1 MNNPIKQIMNR
12 IFWIYVLQ
20 KESSYIFLYGLSLPT
35 RYSHIMSKPKCLG
48 KLPSGWEVQ
57 LYISIQNINTSEIF
71 SNNIIDFLKINKN
84 LPLKTV
90 YYYHNKVIQFANHML
105 PQTPPSPIDSVTDVD
120 IYYSEQFLQNSCSG
134 ELPAEEFMNICK
146 KLDNDRQKF
155 SDIYVERLGCFEW
168 AEPKEW
174 AEENLPFQLIV
185 KNKTVIFS
193 RKNTKSDWKLHL
205 VLYSDRSEILVD
217 ILLDIKKDVAKYA
230 YPITHIIPNVAEHE
244 YWIFNEQNDL
254 LHHERV
260 GYISTISGNIIVPS
274 NPISIKD
281 KMTHKDTRLGQVI
294 PTHSS
299 SWRTPSILSNAE
311 QKVNQ
316 QRQELLEKS
325 LLSKRE
331 SENGHWFCKY
341 NQITKLTDIY
351 SLVEYFKQITQ
362 SSDKNTLIIIDPFI
376 SKESLSL
383 LARLRNT
390 HLQLQI
396 ISCWRAEN
404 PDNPAEKTP
413 IHDIIE
419 DTKNALMRLKSL
431 QLAVS
436 STQWY
441 NLPTAKFHDRL
452 FVIKT
457 KQENKIYMLSNS
469 INNLLKDYDFCIV
482 PLYGNTKLEAEKYIQ
497 TLLLLCN
504 EKNRIF

>member
-1 MNNPIKQIMNR
+1 
-12 IFWIYVLQ
+12 
-20 KESSYIFLYGLSLPT
+20 
-35 RYSHIMSKPKCLG
+35 
-48 KLPSGWEVQ
+48 
-57 LYISIQNINTSEIF
+57 
-71 SNNIIDFLKINKN
+71 
-84 LPLKTV
+84 
-90 YYYHNKVIQFANHML
+90 
-105 PQTPPSPIDSVTDVD
+105 
-120 IYYSEQFLQNSCSG
+120 
-134 ELPAEEFMNICK
+134 MNICK

-351 SLVEYFKQITQ
+351 SLVEYFNQITQ

-436 STQWY
+436 STRWY